1 MSESK
6 NQTKDA
12 ILENQ
17 ELLPP
22 KNDIVFKALFT
33 RGKES
38 ITKAFLEDILKIKIE
53 KLDVDKSKDLYNDN
67 ARDKN
72 GMLDLRAVINENVEC
87 NIEMQLVPHEKMMER
102 FLYYWAKIYTANLKV
117 GEEYTKLKKT
127 ISIIILD
134 SEMPNLKEI
143 QKAHTKWQIREEE
156 NSTIVLTSYLKFHI
170 IEVPKAIKEY
180 TKSPQD
186 AVLQW
191 MMFLDNPNKEEVT
204 KIMEKNEDIREA
216 KEELN
221 QLSRDEVLRRIA
233 LKEELLRMDINQA
246 KADAK
251 RYGREEGFAQGREE
265 GREEG
270 RKEGIKQATKETKEE
285 IVKKLYEISMTVEQI
300 AKVVNLEASEVN
312 KILDLQS

>member
-1 MSESK
+1 MSKDK
-6 NQTKDA
+6 NQTKDELIKSQE
-12 ILENQ
+12 ILQ
-17 ELLPP
+17 P

-38 ITKAFLEDILKIKIE
+38 ITKAFLEDILKIKID
-53 KLDVDKSKDLYNDN
+53 KLDMDKSKDLYNDN
-67 ARDKN
+67 PRDKN

-87 NIEMQLVPHEKMMER
+87 NIEIQLVPHEKMIER

-127 ISIIILD
+127 ISIIIVD
-134 SEMPNLKEI
+134 SEIPKLQEI
-143 QKAHTKWQIREEE
+143 QNAHTKWQIREEK
-156 NSTIVLTSYLKFHI
+156 NKAIILTSYLEIHI

-180 TKSPQD
+180 AKSPQD

-204 KIMEKNEDIREA
+204 KIMEKNEDIKEA

-221 QLSRDEVLRRIA
+221 QLSKDETLRRIA

-246 KADAK
+246 KADAEE
-251 RYGREEGFAQGREE
+251 YGREKGIKE
-265 GREEG
+265 GRAE
-270 RKEGIKQATKETKEE
+270 ATKETKEE
-285 IVKKLYEISMTVEQI
+285 IVKKMYEIDITVEHI
-300 AKVVNLEASEVN
+300 AKVVNLEVSEVK
-312 KILDLQS
+312 KILNL